1 MSTRYNQKNKQRL
14 GKETMKG
21 IKICLK
27 EKKKKRKYEHEKY
40 QIFLKKKIKK
50 TVSS

>member
-14 GKETMKG
+14 EKETMKG

-27 EKKKKRKYEHEKY
+27 KTKKRESMNMKN
-40 QIFLKKKIKK
+40 IK
-50 TVSS
+50 SF